1 MINTNSN
8 RCEINQHKDILS
20 MYTKFQN
27 EITKQHSQ
35 VGNINESW
43 INSIMNKESR
53 CKNDRH

>member
-27 EITKQHSQ
+27 EIIKQHSQ

-43 INSIMNKESR
+43 INSIMNSKGVY
-53 CKNDRH
+53 KNDRY